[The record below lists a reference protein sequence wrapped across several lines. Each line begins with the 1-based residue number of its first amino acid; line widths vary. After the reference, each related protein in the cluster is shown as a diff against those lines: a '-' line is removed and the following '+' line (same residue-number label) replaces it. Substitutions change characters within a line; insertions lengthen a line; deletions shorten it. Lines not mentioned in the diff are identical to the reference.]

1 MRRIAALGA
10 GGAARPGAPAVL
22 ARAALRRGPP
32 AWGALGAQAVQQPW
46 GALGAQAVQ
55 RPWGALGA
63 QAMQQRGLA
72 MTIEAHHEKKRV
84 GEALAQGVPL
94 AQVPV
99 EPRVSKTTLV
109 EHVLPKGVELGKSSK
124 GGQEF
129 RPKDPTRVPVP
140 EPRFAVVCVA
150 GTQFKVV
157 PGDRIIVNKVDA
169 AVGTEY
175 VFEKVLMVGSKERT
189 FIGRPTIDS
198 AKVTAFV
205 EEQTKDA
212 KLMVLKRR
220 TKKSSSRTNKGFR
233 REVTF
238 LHIQK
243 IAFDEANYDK

>member
-1 MRRIAALGA
+1 MRRVAALGL
-10 GGAARPGAPAVL
+10 GCAARAGAPAPIG
-22 ARAALRRGPP
+22 ALRRGPQAWSVLAAP
-32 AWGALGAQAVQQPW
+32 AA
-46 GALGAQAVQ
+46 
-55 RPWGALGA
+55 
-63 QAMQQRGLA
+63 QQRGLA

-84 GEALAQGVPL
+84 AQAIALGVPL

-99 EPRVSKTTLV
+99 APRVSKTTMV
-109 EHVLPKGVELGKSSK
+109 EHVLPKGVELAKSSK
-124 GGQEF
+124 GGHEF
-129 RPKDPTRVPVP
+129 APKDPTRVPVP

-157 PGDRIIVNKVDA
+157 PGDHLIVNKLDA

-175 VFEKVLMVGSKERT
+175 VFDKVLLVGSKDRT
-189 FIGRPTIDS
+189 FIGRPTVDS
-198 AKVTAFV
+198 ATVTAFV

-238 LHIQK
+238 LRIRQIK
-243 IAFDEANYDK
+243 FDEANYMATTDK